1 MFKEFI
7 GKIKNKINEVNQ
19 NYEEYQKHLVAADT
33 ITSVQP
39 LPAVV
44 QENKRIDPNVI
55 VNYCPDLNE
64 NKAKIILNTLPINE
78 LHLSVLY
85 AKEVKTNNEYYLV
98 PTTNCLWIMSQVGF
112 IKYEYNDLTMSVI
125 KGGLLSKIVKLN
137 NYVFEI
143 TGDKIEYLNN
153 LISNETFRNEEITKM
168 NNTLCGLIPTLRIIT
183 NIESGI
189 TIDSNK
195 NIIFHTNDFNKK
207 YHISELDKYE
217 LYLDNNS
224 TIEKRTK
231 MKVRITA
238 GKNACYEMKLKIT
251 PKNEVAFFVPILPR
265 RAFEKMYPNTRESY
279 MNSFKLSKEII
290 DILDD
295 LNEKNLGGY

>member
-7 GKIKNKINEVNQ
+7 GKIKNNINEVNQ
-19 NYEEYQKHLVAADT
+19 NYEEYQKHLVEADT

-39 LPAVV
+39 LPTVV

-78 LHLSVLY
+78 LHLCVLY

-112 IKYEYNDLTMSVI
+112 IKYEYNNLTMSVI

-195 NIIFHTNDFNKK
+195 NIIFHTKDFNKK
-207 YHISELDKYE
+207 YHISELDNYE

-265 RAFEKMYPNTRESY
+265 STFEKMYPNTSENY

-290 DILDD
+290 DLLDD